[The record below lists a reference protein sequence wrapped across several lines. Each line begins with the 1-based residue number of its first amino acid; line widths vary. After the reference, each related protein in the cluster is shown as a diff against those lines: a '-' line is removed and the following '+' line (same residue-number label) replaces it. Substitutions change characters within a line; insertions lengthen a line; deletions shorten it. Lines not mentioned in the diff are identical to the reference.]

1 MQYRGSSLQQHGVQ
15 QSAESELPFIR
26 PMITESFVRWK
37 ESHRPRFL
45 ESGDQRGLRRSDR
58 LTVGQLLS
66 WTVDQLIDWSV
77 CQLIKGRNESGPG
90 VGRVVWALEVFKC
103 AYYWT
108 SRPSNA
114 TLAMLC
120 GVSGYSVREVDHWFK
135 HRRWFEREVIMRQS
149 PNL

>member
-45 ESGDQRGLRRSDR
+45 ESGDQSGLHRSDR

-66 WTVDQLIDWSV
+66 WSVDQLVGWSV
-77 CQLIKGRNESGPG
+77 CQLIKGRDGGGPG
-90 VGRVVWALEVFKC
+90 IGRGVWALEVFKTT
-103 AYYWT
+103 YYWT

-114 TLAMLC
+114 VLAMLC
-120 GVSGYSVREVDHWFK
+120 GVSGYSIREVDHWFK
-135 HRRWFEREVIMRQS
+135 HQHLFKQVV
-149 PNL
+149 